1 MDLSV
6 PLDKFDIDYIYFGES
21 VTNNVILNGIF
32 NRIYYSNNNFTING
46 LSISCKFNDIKIERY
61 YNKYK
66 LSFNKEKNMLDL
78 NRIHLLE
85 KDILSK
91 IYIQGKTPIYKLEEQ
106 LKYGSI
112 KINDYIN
119 DLNILNLKISGIWQS
134 KTNYG
139 ITFRFQI
146 NKSIFNHRL
155 KNI

>member
-1 MDLSV
+1 MDLSI
-6 PLDKFDIDYIYFGES
+6 PLDKIDIDYIYFGES
-21 VTNNVILNGIF
+21 VMNNVISNGIF
-32 NRIYYSNNNFTING
+32 NRIYYSTNNYTING

-66 LSFNKEKNMLDL
+66 LIFNREKNVSNM
-78 NRIHLLE
+78 NKINILE

-91 IYIQGKTPIYKLEEQ
+91 IHIQGKTPIYKLEEQ
-106 LKYGSI
+106 LKFGSI

-119 DLNILNLKISGIWQS
+119 DLHILNLKISGIWQS

-146 NKSIFNHRL
+146 NRSIFNHQL

>member
-1 MDLSV
+1 MDLSI

-21 VTNNVILNGIF
+21 VMNNIILNGIF
-32 NRIYYSNNNFTING
+32 NRIYYSNNNYTING
-46 LSISCKFNDIKIERY
+46 ISISCKFSDIKIERY

-66 LSFNKEKNMLDL
+66 LLFNREKNIS
-78 NRIHLLE
+78 NINKINILE

-91 IYIQGKTPIYKLEEQ
+91 IHIQGKTPIYKLEEQ
-106 LKYGSI
+106 LRFGSI

-119 DLNILNLKISGIWQS
+119 DLHILNLKISGIWQS

-146 NKSIFNHRL
+146 NRSIFNHQL
-155 KNI
+155 KNT